1 MRPLED
7 YQGRRVVVLGLARS
21 GVAAATLFH
30 QIGAAVVANDRKPR
44 EQCPEAEEL
53 EALGI
58 SVVCGGHP
66 SDLVTKDV
74 AIVVKNPGIPYSAD
88 PLVRAAELGVE
99 IVTEVEVAGRISRA
113 PIIGITGSNG
123 KTTTTTWT
131 GELLASA
138 GLSPLVAGN
147 IGRPLCDAAEEIEP
161 QGWLVAEL
169 SSFQLKGTVD
179 FKPRI
184 ACLLNLAETHLDYH
198 GTMDDYVASKAKL
211 FANQTEEDT
220 AVYNADDPAVLK
232 LSESFRAAKLPFS
245 LLRTLDAGVFVE
257 PAYPMPGSDES
268 PAEGSDG
275 LSASPAERWI
285 VYRPGDG
292 TEHRIARV
300 DRLGIPGRHNAANA
314 LAAIAIA
321 LAAGAKPEQL
331 KEPLESF
338 RGVEHR
344 LEYAGTFGGVK
355 YYNDSKATN
364 ATATT
369 MSVYSLP
376 APLIL
381 IAGGLDRGSDYM
393 ELLPVFRERLK
404 GVVLLGETRE
414 KIRKVAE
421 AAGLTS
427 VKVVEPVG
435 DAADTL
441 RLAVKEAAAMASP
454 GDTVLLSPACAS
466 WDMFPSYEVRGRI
479 FKESAHTL

>member
-7 YQGRRVVVLGLARS
+7 YRGRRVVVLGLARS
-21 GVAAATLFH
+21 GVAAAKLFH
-30 QIGAAVVANDRKPR
+30 KIGSEVVVNDRKPR
-44 EQCPEAEEL
+44 EQSPEAEEL

-58 SVVCGGHP
+58 SVICGGHP
-66 SDLVTKDV
+66 ADLVSKDV
-74 AIVVKNPGIPYSAD
+74 ALLVKNPGIPYSAD

-99 IVTEVEVAGRISRA
+99 IVTEVEVAGRLSRA

-131 GELLASA
+131 GELLAAA
-138 GLSPLVAGN
+138 GLSPIVAGN
-147 IGRPLCDAAEEIEP
+147 IGRPLSDAAEEIEP
-161 QGWLVAEL
+161 NGWLVAEL
-169 SSFQLKGTVD
+169 SSFQLKGTAD

-220 AVYNADDPAVLK
+220 AVYNADDPICAQ
-232 LSESFRAAKLPFS
+232 LSETFRAAKLPFS
-245 LLRTLDAGVFVE
+245 LASRLEKGVFVS
-257 PAYPMPGSDES
+257 PAYPLPGSGES
-268 PAEGSDG
+268 ENEA
-275 LSASPAERWI
+275 ASSAERWI

-292 TEHRIARV
+292 SERRIV
-300 DRLGIPGRHNAANA
+300 QVERLGIPGRHNAANA

-321 LAAGAKPEQL
+321 LAAGAQPERL

-344 LEYAGTFGGVK
+344 LEFVGTFGGVK

-364 ATATT
+364 PTATT
-369 MSVYSLP
+369 MSVSSLP

-393 ELLPVFRERLK
+393 ELLPFFRDRLQ
-404 GVVLLGETRE
+404 GIVLLGETRE

-421 AAGLTS
+421 AAGLTA